1 MMRPVIDAFGRALAH
16 CFLPRVIVMS
26 LLPLLVMSVVALG
39 LGWAFWNDGVAWM
52 QSALHSW
59 SMFAWLDARLGVT
72 EPGGLATW
80 LAPLLLV
87 VLITPLIVLATLAVV
102 SMALTPALTRLVA
115 ERRFPELQRRHGAS
129 LASSVAWSA
138 GSLLMAALALLVS
151 LPLWLIPPLVL
162 VLPPLIWGWLTYR
175 VMSFDALADFA
186 SADER
191 RSILRG
197 HRWPLLTI
205 GIVSGYLGAAPS
217 LVWASGVVFA
227 ALFVVL
233 VPLAIW
239 IYTMVFVLSS
249 LWFAHY
255 CLQALTNV
263 RAQANSAVAAPSSTA
278 LPPADRRSATD
289 ISWRE
294 LNHDR

>member
-1 MMRPVIDAFGRALAH
+1 
-16 CFLPRVIVMS
+16 
-26 LLPLLVMSVVALG
+26 
-39 LGWAFWNDGVAWM
+39 
-52 QSALHSW
+52 
-59 SMFAWLDARLGVT
+59 
-72 EPGGLATW
+72 
-80 LAPLLLV
+80 
-87 VLITPLIVLATLAVV
+87 
-102 SMALTPALTRLVA
+102 
-115 ERRFPELQRRHGAS
+115 
-129 LASSVAWSA
+129 
-138 GSLLMAALALLVS
+138 
-151 LPLWLIPPLVL
+151 
-162 VLPPLIWGWLTYR
+162 
-175 VMSFDALADFA
+175 
-186 SADER
+186 
-191 RSILRG
+191 
-197 HRWPLLTI
+197 LLTI